1 MDLHPPNFY
10 VVTEV
15 LDGSEAPKEV
25 RELSS
30 SAVTDLSGDSADVAW
45 VARIHDPT
53 LAVRPRYPEWFVAL
67 GAAPPPPPPPLPGQH
82 VRGSGGSSSTA
93 ESQRFE
99 NGQCHTVLRV
109 HVHAHAEEAP

>member
-67 GAAPPPPPPPLPGQH
+67 SGDKPLPGQH